1 MRGEDLVNRD
11 EIALF
16 GQALKLAEIRT
27 AHSELRRRSSLRK
40 AARTARRMAFS
51 GAGRF
56 IQTSH
61 WATPWARNISTPE
74 TVPLRFCAASFNSCV
89 LSARYIISIS

>member
-27 AHSELRRRSSLRK
+27 DHSELRRRSSLRK

-51 GAGRF
+51 GAGLF
-56 IQTSH
+56 IQSSH

-74 TVPLRFCAASFNSCV
+74 TGAIRFCAASFKTCV
-89 LSARYIISIS
+89 LSCRHMISIS